1 MTDRLTT
8 TDVSLSSN
16 RTNRLAVE
24 GMIAGLI
31 GATVIAVW
39 FLILDT
45 IQDRPLYTPTLLG
58 TALFRGGQG
67 LSQGETIPISL
78 EMTLK
83 FTWVHGMVFMIIG
96 GGVSWFLELAERN
109 SNLGFGI
116 LLLFVVLEFG
126 FIIATLLFA
135 EPILQ
140 SLAWPAVFTGNLL
153 AAAAMSVYFWYRHP
167 NLTIRP

>member
-1 MTDRLTT
+1 MSDRLTT
-8 TDVSLSSN
+8 KGVSLSSN

-31 GATVIAVW
+31 GATVIALW

-45 IQDRPLYTPTLLG
+45 IEDRPLYTPTVLG

-67 LSQGETIPISL
+67 LSPGGPVPISM
-78 EMTLK
+78 EMTLA

-96 GGVSWFLELAERN
+96 GGISWFLGFAERN
-109 SNLGFGI
+109 PNLGFGI
-116 LLLFVVLEFG
+116 LLLFIILEFG
-126 FIIATLLFA
+126 FIVATLLLA
-135 EPILQ
+135 EPVLH